1 MSGRLLAGLAL
12 AAALA
17 LAGCGTASMEST
29 PLPPGQSDS
38 GPQTSGTSQAPS
50 TNDQGS
56 DDQSSDDGS
65 SDAAPVSGDDGSPAP
80 ASSKPKSGAATPLGK
95 VGPASKG
102 VSAPERFVCRHPAQ
116 PGAREC
122 DAIVRPVARALASG
136 PPGNACTKTAPY
148 CASDLQAAY
157 NVAQIAKM
165 RGRGVTLAVVDAY
178 GYPDAAGDLAIY
190 RKSMGLP
197 ACTPSSGCLR
207 IFNQSAQSSPL
218 PALNGDDDW
227 RPQEALDLDMVS
239 ALCPNCKILLVQTNS
254 NKDGDLDAGV
264 NAAIGLGATAVSSS
278 YSGKERNAVD
288 SAYNHPGRILT
299 ASAGNGGSGVAQP
312 CSYANVVCVGGTSLH
327 AASSHRGWSE
337 RTWIA
342 SSSGCSAYVPKPR
355 WQRVKGCKMRS
366 VSDVSA
372 VADPNTSV
380 LFYQSPAGWE
390 QAGGTGV
397 SSPIV
402 AAILALSANDVRA
415 NASRWIWTHGK
426 KLPGGG
432 GL

>member
-1 MSGRLLAGLAL
+1 VTGRL

-17 LAGCGTASMEST
+17 LAGALALVGCGTAGMQST

-38 GPQTSGTSQAPS
+38 GPETSGTGQAPS
-50 TNDQGS
+50 TNDQAS
-56 DDQSSDDGS
+56 DDQSSDDNS
-65 SDAAPVSGDDGSPAP
+65 SDAAPVSGEDGSAAP
-80 ASSKPKSGAATPLGK
+80 SAKPKAGAATPSAK
-95 VGPASKG
+95 VSPASK
-102 VSAPERFVCRHPAQ
+102 VAEAAERFVCRHPAQ

-122 DAIVRPVARALASG
+122 DAIVRPASRASSAD
-136 PPGNACTKTAPY
+136 PPGGACSKTAPY

-157 NVAQIAKM
+157 NLTQIAKS
-165 RGRGVTLAVVDAY
+165 RGRGVTVAVVDAY
-178 GYPDAAGDLAIY
+178 GYPDAAGDLATY
-190 RKSMGLP
+190 RKDMGLS

-207 IFNQSAQSSPL
+207 IVNQNGQSGPL

-239 ALCPNCKILLVQTNS
+239 AICPNCKIVLVQTNS
-254 NKDGDLDAGV
+254 NKDADLDAGV
-264 NAAIGLGATAVSSS
+264 NAATAAGATAVSSS
-278 YSGKERNAVD
+278 YSGKERSAAD

-312 CSYANVVCVGGTSLH
+312 CSYANVVCVGGTSLRT
-327 AASSHRGWSE
+327 ASSHRGWSE
-337 RTWIA
+337 RAWIA
-342 SSSGCSAYVPKPR
+342 SSSGCSAYVPRPR
-355 WQRVKGCKMRS
+355 WQHVKNCKMRS

>member
-1 MSGRLLAGLAL
+1 MSSRLV
-12 AAALA
+12 AALA
-17 LAGCGTASMEST
+17 LAGALALVGCGTASMQST

-38 GPQTSGTSQAPS
+38 GPDTSGTSQAPS
-50 TNDQGS
+50 SNDQAS
-56 DDQSSDDGS
+56 DDQSSDDSS
-65 SDAAPVSGDDGSPAP
+65 SDAPVSGEDGSTAS
-80 ASSKPKSGAATPLGK
+80 ASSKPKAAAASPSAK
-95 VGPASKG
+95 AGPASKA
-102 VSAPERFVCRHPAQ
+102 VAAAERFVCRHPAQ
-116 PGAREC
+116 PGTREC
-122 DAIVRPVARALASG
+122 DAIVQAVARASSSD
-136 PPGNACTKTAPY
+136 PPGNACNKTAPY

-157 NVAQIAKM
+157 NVTQIAKT
-165 RGRGVTLAVVDAY
+165 RGRGVTVAVVDAY

-197 ACTPSSGCLR
+197 SCTPSGGCLR
-207 IFNQSAQSSPL
+207 IVNQSAQSGPL

-227 RPQEALDLDMVS
+227 RPQQALDLDMVS
-239 ALCPNCKILLVQTNS
+239 AICPNCKILLVQTNS

-264 NAAIGLGATAVSSS
+264 DAAIELGATAVSSS
-278 YSGKERNAVD
+278 YSGKERNAAD

-312 CSYANVVCVGGTSLH
+312 CSFAGVVCVGGTSLR
-327 AASSHRGWSE
+327 AASSHRGWAE
-337 RTWIA
+337 RAWIA
-342 SSSGCSAYVPKPR
+342 SSSGCSAYVPRPR
-355 WQRVKGCKMRS
+355 WQHVKNCKMRS

-372 VADPNTSV
+372 VADPNTGV
-380 LFYQSPAGWE
+380 FFYQSPAGWE

-402 AAILALSANDVRA
+402 AAVLALSANDVRA
-415 NASRWIWTHGK
+415 NASRWIWTHGR